1 MLTLVQELEC
11 AHENGLPLFQ
21 KGKLLLIGT
30 VIIGLQTQLH
40 PSDTFFFFFFFHA
53 CVIHVL
59 FRQGKEHPAATRHLP
74 IQSEAELPEAHRQ
87 PPEGLVVF
95 GDRSARARDHLI
107 PRLSHWPQ
115 DARGEEGVRERCIF
129 FFF

>member
-40 PSDTFFFFFFFHA
+40 PSDTFFFFP
-53 CVIHVL
+53 CV
-59 FRQGKEHPAATRHLP
+59 RHSCSF
-74 IQSEAELPEAHRQ
+74 QA
-87 PPEGLVVF
+87 
-95 GDRSARARDHLI
+95 
-107 PRLSHWPQ
+107 
-115 DARGEEGVRERCIF
+115 RERASGSY
-129 FFF
+129 